1 MMKKL
6 IAVLTMLAVCVSSS
20 AYAAVGDVA
29 GKVVYTDI
37 SAYINHYPIPA
48 YAVNTL
54 GALIVKEADTCFLFL
69 LARAITNFIPF
80 EG

>member
-1 MMKKL
+1 MKKL

-48 YAVNTL
+48 YAYDGGMVQKFGDCSEPRKVYCRNGNGL
-54 GALIVKEADTCFLFL
+54 
-69 LARAITNFIPF
+69 
-80 EG
+80 